1 MVLGVP
7 LLCFFQSAL
16 ITEKTLSSFDLDVRT
31 KAFSRVI
38 CSVRSFL
45 PTVTGNVSERV
56 DTVSAGVAEL
66 NSSCKGSKVTLDSE
80 PIPPLAF

>member
-38 CSVRSFL
+38 CSVRSIL
-45 PTVTGNVSERV
+45 QPVTMYTALTS
-56 DTVSAGVAEL
+56 L
-66 NSSCKGSKVTLDSE
+66 IKWF
-80 PIPPLAF
+80 PIMWL